1 MTDDD
6 QALYLTMTLDGAAA
20 ADVFVVPKYMGDQMI
35 EGYVKNA
42 GPAAIPAP
50 PRMDEQLVAGHPFQ
64 RFVPLPK
71 GLYYLVL
78 DHSAPVGRTHPPQA
92 VGDDRAAKIDYV
104 VQVGEAP

>member
-1 MTDDD
+1 
-6 QALYLTMTLDGAAA
+6 MTLDGAPA

-35 EGYVKNA
+35 EAYVKNA

-50 PRMDEQLVAGHPFQ
+50 PRMDEQLVAGQPFQ

-78 DHSAPVGRTHPPQA
+78 DHSAPVGRTAPPQA